1 MNDNMQSIR
10 GYRTV
15 GDPPK
20 PPRELSLGYLQQ
32 APRASKLLKELWDR
46 APLEGAPCVGNAEKW
61 TSDDLPTDREAQ
73 LMCSGCVML
82 ELCKKYADE
91 SHVAYG
97 VWGGEVHGR
106 NLQKAINDEG

>member
-1 MNDNMQSIR
+1 MQSIR

-73 LMCSGCVML
+73 ILCSSCPL
-82 ELCKKYADE
+82 AKLCAEYRDE
-91 SHVAYG
+91 SHVAWG
-97 VWGGEVHGR
+97 VWAGEVRGR
-106 NLQKAINDEG
+106 KLKEAMQDE